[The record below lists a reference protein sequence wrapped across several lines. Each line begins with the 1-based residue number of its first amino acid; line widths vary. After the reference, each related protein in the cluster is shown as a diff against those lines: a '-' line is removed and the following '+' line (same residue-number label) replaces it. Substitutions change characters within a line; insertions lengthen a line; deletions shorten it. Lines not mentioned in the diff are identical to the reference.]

1 MYDYNKKVTQLYKC
15 ILKLL
20 TFSLLPTFQPAGF
33 YIQCSDGRQIASC
46 ILLHE
51 YWKGFLENM
60 TSPVEI

>member
-51 YWKGFLENM
+51 YWKV
-60 TSPVEI
+60 S